1 MDVVTPD
8 QQLARIAALIADPAR
23 ARMLCCLLDGRARTA
38 TELAAIADIS
48 ASTTSVHLA
57 RFTEQGWLRML
68 PQGRH
73 RYFQLDRPDVA
84 QALESLLRL
93 AAQDLPPFQ
102 ASTPQRLR
110 LARRCY
116 DHLAGEIAVA
126 VHDACFAQHHLIR
139 KEEGQEDYQLTP
151 GGEQLFARMGI
162 ETASLRSKRRR
173 FACACMDWSERR
185 SHLAGALGAAL
196 LNHAMQQRWL
206 EADLDSRA
214 LQLTSVGKR
223 QFQAFF
229 GIAIGLP
236 PS

>member
-1 MDVVTPD
+1 MDVATPD
-8 QQLARIAALIADPAR
+8 NQLARIAALIADPAR

-57 RFTEQGWLRML
+57 KLSAQGWLRML

-73 RYFQLDRPDVA
+73 RYFQLDQTDVA
-84 QALESLLRL
+84 QALESLLWL
-93 AAQDLPPFQ
+93 AAKDTPKFQ
-102 ASTPQRLR
+102 PSTPMRLR
-110 LARRCY
+110 VARRCY

-126 VHDACFAQHHLIR
+126 VHDACFAQQWLTR
-139 KEEGQEDYQLTP
+139 DTREGADYQLTP
-151 GGEQLFARMGI
+151 AGEQLFARMGI
-162 ETASLRSKRRR
+162 ETASLRGKRRR

-196 LNHAMQQRWL
+196 LAHAVQHRWL

-214 LQLTSVGKR
+214 LQLTPVGKR

-229 GIAIGLP
+229 GITNEVRC
-236 PS
+236 S